1 MKNIGYA
8 LVLFVGLLLSASE
21 SATFLPNLIGLLM
34 LVYSTI
40 KLDLYNSKK

>member
-1 MKNIGYA
+1 MKNIGCA
-8 LVLFVGLLLSASE
+8 LVLFIGLLLSASE
-21 SATFLPNLIGLLM
+21 SATFLPNVIGLLM

>member
-8 LVLFVGLLLSASE
+8 LVLFIGLLLSASE
-21 SATFLPNLIGLLM
+21 SATFLPNVIGFLM